1 MKPER
6 VAAFLDYARDMGVN
20 GVTIS
25 PGFAYERAPDT
36 EHFLSRQKTK
46 KLFRDILARGKGK
59 KWPLSHSSLY
69 LDFLT
74 GNQDYRCTP
83 WGMPTRNIFGWQ
95 KPCYLLNEGHAPT
108 FKALME
114 ETDWDTYGTGR
125 YEKCADC
132 MAHCGYEPTA
142 AMDAVKN
149 PFKALKVALRGP
161 RTDGPMAPEI
171 PLDKQRP
178 AEYVFEDLV
187 AEAMTNS
194 DKRAAE
200 ERARSKGEGANQQ
213 AAQ

>member
-1 MKPER
+1 
-6 VAAFLDYARDMGVN
+6 
-20 GVTIS
+20 
-25 PGFAYERAPDT
+25 
-36 EHFLSRQKTK
+36 
-46 KLFRDILARGKGK
+46 
-59 KWPLSHSSLY
+59 
-69 LDFLT
+69 
-74 GNQDYRCTP
+74 
-83 WGMPTRNIFGWQ
+83 
-95 KPCYLLNEGHAPT
+95 
-108 FKALME
+108 
-114 ETDWDTYGTGR
+114 
-125 YEKCADC
+125 

-194 DKRAAE
+194 DRRAAE